1 MKQYLDLLRTIIET
15 GDTRKDRTG
24 VGTKSIFGATMR
36 FDLRNGF
43 PAVTSKKL
51 NFKPMAQELA
61 WFLRGET
68 NVKTLGNGIWDAWKR
83 EDGECGP
90 IYGHGWRKWGAPRLG
105 YGLGPPPIDQ
115 IAALVKSLH
124 NTPHGRRH
132 IVSAWNVEDLPL
144 MALPPCHLLFQ
155 CYVGGEADEF
165 LDLQLYQRSADLA
178 LGVVWNIASY
188 SLLLSILAQQLGKTP
203 RYFVHTIGDAHIY
216 LNHMDGVLEQLTR
229 EPLPIPRLRLDQIAT
244 VDNFTADMAGLE
256 DYKHHPAI
264 KFEVAV

>member
-36 FDLRNGF
+36 FDLRCGY
-43 PAVTSKKL
+43 PAVTTKKL

-68 NVKTLGNGIWDAWKR
+68 NVKTLGNGIWDAWAR

-90 IYGHGWRKWGAPRLG
+90 IYPAQWRRWAGHYDEQGGRHRH
-105 YGLGPPPIDQ
+105 DQ
-115 IAALVKSLH
+115 IADLVRGLQLS
-124 NTPHGRRH
+124 PHSRRH
-132 IVSAWNVEDLPL
+132 IVSAWNVADLHL
-144 MALPPCHLLFQ
+144 MALPPCHVMFQ
-155 CYVGGEADEF
+155 CYVGGESDEF
-165 LDLQLYQRSADLA
+165 LDMSLAQRSADLA
-178 LGVVWNIASY
+178 LGIPFNIASY

-203 RYFVHTIGDAHIY
+203 RYFVHNIGDAHVYI
-216 LNHMDGVLEQLTR
+216 NHMDGIKEQLTR
-229 EPLPIPRLRLDQIAT
+229 EPLPLPRLRLDQNAT
-244 VDNFTADMAGLE
+244 VDNFVDSMAGLE
-256 DYKHHPAI
+256 DYRHHPAI